1 MALFIVWTH
10 GQIGVLLNPIE
21 NREWYKISIDCLKSK
36 SKRLSIKWQIL
47 CDGKVG
53 QPLAALPLYG
63 CRIPLAGEG
72 CARKT
77 QEGET
82 GEVPPM
88 EISATERK
96 GVCGKPKRGVPHH

>member
-1 MALFIVWTH
+1 MKRGA
-10 GQIGVLLNPIE
+10 E
-21 NREWYKISIDCLKSK
+21 KRMR
-36 SKRLSIKWQIL
+36 RLSIKRQIL
-47 CDGKVG
+47 CDGKVW

-63 CRIPLAGEG
+63 CRIPLAGKG
-72 CARKT
+72 RARDCARRRVSERNRRKAALGAEIP

-88 EISATERK
+88 EISATESK